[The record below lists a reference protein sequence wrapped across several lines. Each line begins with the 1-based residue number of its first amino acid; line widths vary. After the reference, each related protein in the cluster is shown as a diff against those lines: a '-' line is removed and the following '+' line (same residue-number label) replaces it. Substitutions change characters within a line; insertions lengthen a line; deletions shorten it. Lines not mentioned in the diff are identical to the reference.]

1 MDKVAKFIKEREKR
15 RAERISKN
23 EEVRK
28 IDSEIENLE
37 AQIENLRKKKLEH
50 QINDIFAGMEE
61 GKYYYTEIHSSYYY
75 FKYTKDNVF
84 LQDGEGTVGYDGDNW
99 LIIEDAIYS
108 FTTRTSRVIGFQNHV
123 VLHASA
129 FNPNSIC
136 PSKFFEVS
144 EEEFF
149 DEIEGITE
157 MPLFKEYK
165 ERNK

>member
-28 IDSEIENLE
+28 IDTEIENLN
-37 AQIENLRKKKLEH
+37 AQIENLRRKKIEY

-99 LIIEDAIYS
+99 LIIEDAVHTL
-108 FTTRTSRVIGFQNHV
+108 TTRTSRVIGFQNHV

-129 FNPNSIC
+129 FNPNGIC
-136 PSKFFEVS
+136 PSKFFEMS

-149 DEIEGITE
+149 DEIKGITE
-157 MPLFKEYK
+157 MPLFKEYM